1 MKRSQ
6 KFIIIPFR
14 SIKGRF
20 HVGEMRPASSE
31 GGAVRIAELMAERFA
46 GAAAFEVHV
55 DEESGE
61 MFSPRLIASF
71 GKLPDLEE
79 AMRDAA

>member
-31 GGAVRIAELMAERFA
+31 DSAIRIAELMVGRFA
-46 GAAAFEVHV
+46 GAAAFEVLV
-55 DEESGE
+55 EEESGE
-61 MFSPRLIASF
+61 MFSPRMLASF
-71 GKLPDLEE
+71 GRLPDLEE